1 MDLITQVI
9 KVKIVGGSD
18 GQQNNIEDR
27 KRSWF
32 EERLF
37 DLGHHYKTIIS
48 NGKDRVEGRGATA
61 KKAEEIANLKWLK
74 KTREAVMSV
83 SREHSVI
90 M

>member
-1 MDLITQVI
+1 MANKTISKTE
-9 KVKIVGGSD
+9 K
-18 GQQNNIEDR
+18 E
-27 KRSWF
+27 SWF

-74 KTREAVMSV
+74 KQEKQ
-83 SREHSVI
+83 
-90 M
+90 